1 MEAGKKMESPAKE
14 IDKKLNINQLDIHS
28 APPSGL
34 LGRKPSFQEVDFGRS
49 PFLAIWEVT
58 QACDLACLHCRAEAR
73 PCRDAGELSTE
84 EGLRLLDDVRQF
96 GPVLFVLTGGDPLKR
111 PDIFDLIRHG
121 TGIGL
126 RMTMTPSGTQLL
138 TRERV
143 CQMREAGLARVA
155 VSVDGPDRMSHD
167 LFRAVPGSFQW
178 TMDCVRWARE
188 EGLEVQINSTV
199 TRFNK
204 DRLREMAGMVA
215 RLGITLWSVFFLV
228 PVGRGSKHHMVRP
241 AEHEALFH
249 QLYDL
254 SKEMPFDIKTTA
266 AQHFRRVCMQR
277 AAWDRLQGI
286 SPIPGG
292 AAASFRGGPGFS
304 AGIGRAAKG
313 VNDGNGLVF
322 ISHRGEV
329 MPSGFLP
336 VSAGN
341 VRERS
346 VVDLYRDSGLFRSL
360 RQPDSYAGKC
370 GYCDFRDVC
379 GGSRARAFATA
390 GDSLGSEPF
399 CTYRPAKPGSQRSA
413 SNTFKGKYAAAGALS
428 RPQVMEALAAGNMSG
443 RA

>member
-1 MEAGKKMESPAKE
+1 MDRFPDRTEAKNSDRTPLRPG
-14 IDKKLNINQLDIHS
+14 Q
-28 APPSGL
+28 
-34 LGRKPSFQEVDFGRS
+34 KPSFQEIDFARS
-49 PFLAIWEVT
+49 PFLVIWEAT

-84 EGLRLLDDVRQF
+84 EGMALLEDARRF

-121 TGIGL
+121 HAIGL

-143 CQMREAGLARVA
+143 RQMRAVGLARVA
-155 VSVDGPDRMSHD
+155 VSVDGPDRLSHD
-167 LFRAVPGSFQW
+167 MFRNVPGSFDW
-178 TMDCVRWARE
+178 TMDCIRWARE
-188 EGLEVQINSTV
+188 EGLEVQINTTV

-204 DRLREMAGMVA
+204 TRLREMADMVA

-228 PVGRGSKHHMVRP
+228 PVGRGNKHHMVSP

-249 QLYDL
+249 QLYDF

-266 AQHFRRVCMQR
+266 AQHFRRVSMQR
-277 AAWDRLQGI
+277 AAWDRLH
-286 SPIPGG
+286 GG
-292 AAASFRGGPGFS
+292 APDPAGGASPFRGGPGFS

-341 VRERS
+341 VRSRS
-346 VVDLYRDSGLFRSL
+346 VVDIYRESELFCSL
-360 RQPDSYAGKC
+360 RLPDSYSGKC
-370 GYCDFRDVC
+370 GYCDFRDIC
-379 GGSRARAFATA
+379 GGSRARALAAA
-390 GDSLGSEPF
+390 GDPLASEPF
-399 CTYRPAKPGSQRSA
+399 CTYRPQKPGSAKPA
-413 SNTFKGKYAAAGALS
+413 SNTYKGPHAEAGAVT
-428 RPQVMEALAAGNMSG
+428 RAQVIEALAPARSARVPAAG
-443 RA
+443 

>member
-1 MEAGKKMESPAKE
+1 MPGN
-14 IDKKLNINQLDIHS
+14 KLNLNNLGICATS
-28 APPSGL
+28 PSRLPGC
-34 LGRKPSFQEVDFGRS
+34 KPSFQEIDFGRS

-58 QACDLACLHCRAEAR
+58 QACDLACIHCRAEAR
-73 PCRDAGELSTE
+73 PCRDAGELTTE
-84 EGLRLLDDVRQF
+84 EGMRLLDDVRRF

-126 RMTMTPSGTQLL
+126 RMTMTPSGTRLL

-143 CQMREAGLARVA
+143 REMKEAGLARVA
-155 VSVDGPDRMSHD
+155 VSVDGPEGMSHD
-167 LFRAVPGSFQW
+167 AFRNVPGSFQW
-178 TMDCVRWARE
+178 TMDCIRWARE
-188 EGLEVQINSTV
+188 EGLEVQINTTV

-204 DRLREMAGMVA
+204 ARLREMAGMVA

-228 PVGRGSKHHMVRP
+228 PVGRGSKHHMVGP
-241 AEHEALFH
+241 AEHEDLFH

-266 AQHFRRVCMQR
+266 AQHYRRVYMQR
-277 AAWDRLQGI
+277 AAWDRQN
-286 SPIPGG
+286 SDAPSPGG
-292 AAASFRGGPGFS
+292 AEAPFRGGPGFS
-304 AGIGRAAKG
+304 TGIGRAAKG

-341 VRERS
+341 VRQRS
-346 VVDLYRDSGLFRSL
+346 VVDLYRDSELFRSL
-360 RQPDSYAGKC
+360 REPGSYAGKC

-379 GGSRARAFATA
+379 GGSRARAYAAA
-390 GDSLGSEPF
+390 GNALGSEPF
-399 CTYRPAKPGSQRSA
+399 CTYRPAKPGSEKNA
-413 SNTFKGKYAAAGALS
+413 SNTFKGRYAAAGALT
-428 RPQVMEALAAGNMSG
+428 RAQVMETFAPAKPAEASAA
-443 RA
+443 R